1 MDSLK
6 KRRSAARINFTK
18 TANLLKEELK
28 KDASDKGILRVK
40 LIRLQEYL
48 SNLKDYDDKIIA
60 LLADSA
66 ADEDAL
72 SAEMEGC
79 DKYRD
84 EFHVLTGIMDEKL
97 EKNTGRTGS
106 ISADDS
112 VSSVSVKEKR
122 YKLPKIEIKSFDGEL
137 INWLSFWAQ
146 FRKIH
151 EDESLEECDKFHYLL
166 QSMLPDTRAR
176 ELMES
181 YPLTSDNYQKAVSAL
196 KDRFGKKELLTEIY
210 VRELLK
216 LIMSN
221 VQSHGKDKL
230 SLSKLFDKI
239 ESHLRSLESMGI
251 DQEKNAAWLYPM
263 VESCLSTDILRA
275 WQRSPQFNKNDKEKE
290 TQSRLSNLLEFLRK
304 EVENEERVKL
314 VRNTFG
320 TPFVPREERGG
331 GAKPKAGK
339 GPVPTAAGLFTAKG
353 HKCAFCGKAH
363 ESKECLIARS
373 LSLQERV
380 NKLKE
385 GKCCLKCL
393 SPGHF
398 AKGCKAFIR
407 CILCGKS
414 HPVILCHDLPA
425 KKEPESQGQELVSV
439 QSNLSKPSC
448 MSEVVLMTLIVEISN
463 GVSKRKVRCL
473 LDSGS
478 QRSYILKSTA
488 EALNLKSTSS
498 ENIAHTLFGGATTDA
513 RCHKKYSVKLSPLGK
528 GTFFEFNF
536 LEQEVICGNMPRLP
550 KEQILKELKR
560 HKIWISDLGDGCPKI
575 EMLLGSD
582 VYGKVITG
590 GVKQLKGGL
599 TAVNTK
605 LGWTICGEHT
615 SSNNENRELST
626 MLTSSFFVQNLKASE
641 LWDRTDDT
649 LVIAPKFETKLD
661 SPTKRKIISQT
672 QGIFDPLRCLAP
684 ALLPAK
690 LLVQQAWATKADW
703 GTPTDT
709 DIQSK
714 YMQWL
719 NELKELSKIKIPR
732 RLGYGS
738 PDHWTLHV
746 FCDASLDAYAAVIFL
761 RSRWWEGPAFLKG
774 PPESWPNCEFM
785 VDEESANSELKKEK
799 VLDLTVKTEVRETA
813 PLIHLP
819 LDRIRE
825 SAVFEITGIDLC
837 GPLFIKPKAKAWIVL
852 FTCAVYRAI
861 HLEVVTSL
869 STEAFIQSLRRFIA
883 RRGRPTTIYSD
894 NGTNFTGTHNALRE
908 IDWERIASEEPFS
921 PIKWKF
927 IPPTAAWWGGWWER
941 LIGSVK
947 TLLLRVLGR
956 SSLNYEELLTVSC
969 DLETTI
975 NSRPLTYLSDEMEEL
990 MPLTSS
996 LFLQDLKQTGVPD
1009 LDIVDSN
1016 KLNIRLKHC
1025 DSIRKELRSRFRK

>member
-1 MDSLK
+1 
-6 KRRSAARINFTK
+6 
-18 TANLLKEELK
+18 
-28 KDASDKGILRVK
+28 
-40 LIRLQEYL
+40 
-48 SNLKDYDDKIIA
+48 
-60 LLADSA
+60 
-66 ADEDAL
+66 
-72 SAEMEGC
+72 
-79 DKYRD
+79 
-84 EFHVLTGIMDEKL
+84 
-97 EKNTGRTGS
+97 
-106 ISADDS
+106 
-112 VSSVSVKEKR
+112 
-122 YKLPKIEIKSFDGEL
+122 
-137 INWLSFWAQ
+137 
-146 FRKIH
+146 
-151 EDESLEECDKFHYLL
+151 
-166 QSMLPDTRAR
+166 MLPGTRAR

-181 YPLTSDNYQKAVSAL
+181 YPLTSDNYQKSVSAL

-216 LIMSN
+216 SIMSN
-221 VQSHGKDKL
+221 VLSHGKDRL

-239 ESHLRSLESMGI
+239 ESHLRSLESMGM

-275 WQRSPQFNKNDKEKE
+275 WQRSPQFNKDDKEDE

-304 EVENEERVKL
+304 EVENEEKVKL

-339 GPVPTAAGLFTAKG
+339 GSIPTAAGLLTAKG

-414 HPVILCHDLPA
+414 HPVILCPDLPA

-448 MSEVVLMTLIVEISN
+448 MSEVVFMTLIVEISN

-528 GTFFEFNF
+528 GTLFEFDF

-560 HKIWISDLGDGCPKI
+560 HKIWISDLGDGCPKV
-575 EMLLGSD
+575 EMLLVSD
-582 VYGKVITG
+582 VYSKVITG

-605 LGWTICGEHT
+605 LETIGITDDGRSLTKEIEDELAREQFLSYLSRNEEGRYSVGLPWTQKQPPEIPTNRHVAETRLFSVTRKLRNLRKYHAYDQIFRDWLDEGIIEKVPENDLYKRSHYLPHHPVFKPESLTTQIRPVFDASSKTGRAPSLNDCLFSGPNLIEQIPLVLLRFREIAIGVT
-615 SSNNENRELST
+615 SDIKRAFLQIELREPDRDFLRFLWWENEKIQEFRHNRVAFGVTCSPYLFAAVLGYHLSHVPKELKEMANKLQKALYVDNCVTSVSDNNALNEFIVQST
-626 MLTSSFFVQNLKASE
+626 NVLAEANMNLRMWCWGPFEATNQDVTCNVNIEQDLNPVIPVLGLK
-641 LWDRTDDT
+641 WDRTDDT
-649 LVIAPKFETKLD
+649 LVITPKLEAKLE
-661 SPTKRKIISQT
+661 SPTKRKILSLT
-672 QGIFDPLRCLAP
+672 QGIFDPLGFLAP

-690 LLVQQAWATKADW
+690 LLVQQAWATKSDW
-703 GTPTDT
+703 DTPLPT

-719 NELKELSKIKIPR
+719 DELKELSKIKIPR

-761 RSRWWEGPAFLKG
+761 RSDNQGEIILRFVGSKSRVSPLKRLTIPRLELLACLLGARFAKYTVEALDIPLKALTFWSDSTTAISWIQRNDKWGTFVGNRVKEILSITESSQWSYIPGKLNPADLASRGCTPQQLLRSRWWEGPAFLKA
-774 PPESWPNCEFM
+774 PPESWPNCEFIA
-785 VDEESANSELKKEK
+785 DEASVNSELK
-799 VLDLTVKTEVRETA
+799 
-813 PLIHLP
+813 
-819 LDRIRE
+819 
-825 SAVFEITGIDLC
+825 
-837 GPLFIKPKAKAWIVL
+837 
-852 FTCAVYRAI
+852 
-861 HLEVVTSL
+861 
-869 STEAFIQSLRRFIA
+869 
-883 RRGRPTTIYSD
+883 
-894 NGTNFTGTHNALRE
+894 
-908 IDWERIASEEPFS
+908 
-921 PIKWKF
+921 
-927 IPPTAAWWGGWWER
+927 
-941 LIGSVK
+941 
-947 TLLLRVLGR
+947 
-956 SSLNYEELLTVSC
+956 
-969 DLETTI
+969 
-975 NSRPLTYLSDEMEEL
+975 
-990 MPLTSS
+990 
-996 LFLQDLKQTGVPD
+996 
-1009 LDIVDSN
+1009 
-1016 KLNIRLKHC
+1016 
-1025 DSIRKELRSRFRK
+1025 